1 MLQEIVEETAMNRIT
16 KLTMVSGILVGIL
29 GTGAAMAATALPP
42 LPKMAQ
48 SSYWKDIG
56 QRLTYIQEGHKG
68 PVIYDFFDPNC
79 PYCHGMYDEEQPLIK
94 AGKLTVRYVPVA
106 YLMPSSTPEAA
117 ALLQAPHRVFTLQH
131 FEVLAAKSFAAPMG
145 THGPAGLP
153 QAKAL
158 PQTTHALKV
167 NMAVLQSAH
176 SMGVPAI
183 LYEHKNG
190 STGLIPGMVSHGE
203 LLTMLPNL
211 K

>member
-1 MLQEIVEETAMNRIT
+1 MHHIVKRT
-16 KLTMVSGILVGIL
+16 KVFGILVGVL
-29 GTGAAMAATALPP
+29 WAGAAMATTALPP
-42 LPKMAQ
+42 LPKMSQ
-48 SSYWKDIG
+48 NSYWKDIG
-56 QRLTYIQEGHKG
+56 QRLTYIQEGHQG

-79 PYCHGMYDEEQPLIK
+79 PYCHSMYDEEQSLIK
-94 AGKLTVRYVPVA
+94 AGQLTVRYVPVA

-117 ALLQAPHRVFTLQH
+117 ALLQSSDRVATLQH
-131 FEVLAAKSFAAPMG
+131 FEALAGKSFAAPM
-145 THGPAGLP
+145 TASGPVGLP
-153 QAKAL
+153 QAKATAPTIQAL
-158 PQTTHALKV
+158 KTNMAILQTT
-167 NMAVLQSAH
+167 H

>member
-1 MLQEIVEETAMNRIT
+1 
-16 KLTMVSGILVGIL
+16 
-29 GTGAAMAATALPP
+29 MAATTLLP

-48 SSYWKDIG
+48 SGYWRDIG

-79 PYCHGMYDEEQPLIK
+79 PYCHGMYDEEQPPIQ

-117 ALLQAPHRVFTLQH
+117 ALLQAPHRVSTLHH
-131 FEVLAAKSFAAPMG
+131 FEALAAKSFAAPMG
-145 THGPAGLP
+145 PHGPAGLP
-153 QAKAL
+153 QTRAL
-158 PQTTHALKV
+158 PQTIHDLKV
-167 NMAVLQSAH
+167 NMAVLQSTH

-183 LYEHKNG
+183 LFERKNG
-190 STGLIPGMVSHGE
+190 STGLMSGMVSRGE
-203 LLTMLPNL
+203 LLTLLSSL